1 MTEFFGAEPPS
12 PQPLIESN
20 LSPDDCFGVVNS
32 TFVFSPVNG
41 ARAVTDRGTVVPL
54 YQYQALIT
62 PSAAAQKRFD
72 PERDMGAFLAALET
86 IVLDRIKTPGSR
98 LERAGAINSGCNCH
112 GFVFTNGQIGI
123 HDKDV
128 VTILEEHRY
137 EPVSRPAHGDLAVY
151 RFEDTITHTG
161 IVQHFAPGHEI
172 LVRSKW
178 GPFGVFWHHPAAH
191 GGELTYYHT
200 PRWGHALTVLPAAA

>member
-1 MTEFFGAEPPS
+1 MVGFFDAEPPS
-12 PQPLIESN
+12 PPPLIESN
-20 LSPDDCFGVVNS
+20 LSPDECFGVVNS
-32 TFVFSPVNG
+32 AFVFSPVDG
-41 ARAVTDRGTVVPL
+41 LSAVTDRGRVMPL
-54 YQYQALIT
+54 YRYQTLIT

-72 PERDMGAFLAALET
+72 SERDVAAFLTALEA
-86 IVLDRIKTPGSR
+86 IVLEQIKTPGSR
-98 LERAGAINSGCNCH
+98 LERAGAINPNCNCH
-112 GFVFTNGQIGI
+112 GFVFTNGQIGV
-123 HDKDV
+123 HDQDV
-128 VTILEEHRY
+128 VAILDEHRY
-137 EPVSRPAHGDLAVY
+137 EAVANPAHGDLAVY

-161 IVQHFAPGHEI
+161 IVQRFAPGREI